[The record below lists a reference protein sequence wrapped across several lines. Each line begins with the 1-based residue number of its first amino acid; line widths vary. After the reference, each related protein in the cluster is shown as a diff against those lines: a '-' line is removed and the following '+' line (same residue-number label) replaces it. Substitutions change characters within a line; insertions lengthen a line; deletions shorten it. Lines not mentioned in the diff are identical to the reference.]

1 MALPSF
7 HLSEI
12 PEEGMSVTCD
22 VHPDELTLTSEE
34 ADVVGGLFV
43 SLNIFLMGRRIDVN
57 GVLSGTFRRQ
67 CVRCLRAYDDAVE
80 LPFAA
85 EYQCDHSAK
94 RSAALVVKEL
104 YKAPE
109 GEEDPQEADA
119 EEETYVC
126 AGDRLELGEMLREQ
140 VILATPMQPLCSQ
153 DCRGLCPICGLDRN
167 EKTCECIEERRQNPF
182 TALRDLQKRSDADEG
197 LSRSHLKSKSPP
209 A

>member
-22 VHPDELTLTSEE
+22 VHPDELALTSGE
-34 ADVVGGLFV
+34 ANVEGGLLV

-67 CVRCLRAYDDAVE
+67 CVRCLREYEDAAE

-94 RSAALVVKEL
+94 GSATLVVNERHKP
-104 YKAPE
+104 PE
-109 GEEDPQEADA
+109 GGEELQEADA
-119 EEETYVC
+119 EEEAYVC
-126 AGDRLELGEMLREQ
+126 TGDRLELGEMLREQ

-153 DCRGLCPICGLDRN
+153 DCRGLCPICGQDRN

-182 TALRDLQKRSDADEG
+182 AALRDLQMKSGADEG
-197 LSRSHLKSKSPP
+197 LSRSHVKSKSPRT
-209 A
+209 